1 MVRVRLALVS
11 VFACLAGCS
20 ASKVPDPRSALNAYV
35 EAERRGD
42 ADALYEMLSIA
53 SKHSHS
59 REYVRQAVAEQRD
72 EHATRADTLAR
83 EDARLEAIARLR
95 FDDGE
100 EAILEFREGRFWVC
114 ASGALP
120 GGTRTPVQALDAL
133 RRVLA
138 RRSYAGLMRV
148 LSPQTR
154 AAVDRDLRSL
164 VEGLEHPETLR
175 VELHGDS
182 ATIEVP
188 GGHRVRLKREGG
200 LWRVDDFD

>member
-1 MVRVRLALVS
+1 MVSA
-11 VFACLAGCS
+11 FACLAGCS
-20 ASKVPDPRSALNAYV
+20 ASKVPDPRAAVSAYV

-42 ADALYEMLSIA
+42 ADALYEMLSSA
-53 SKHSHS
+53 SKDAHS
-59 REYVRQAVAEQRD
+59 REDVRQAVAEQRD
-72 EHATRADTLAR
+72 EHTARAATLGR
-83 EDARLEAIARLR
+83 EDARVEAIARLQ
-95 FDDGE
+95 FDEGE
-100 EAILEFREGRFWVC
+100 EAMLEFREGRFWVC

-120 GGTRTPVQALDAL
+120 GGARTPVQALDAL

-154 AAVDRDLRSL
+154 ASVDRDLRSL
-164 VEGLEHPETLR
+164 VEGLMHPETLR
-175 VELHGDS
+175 IELRGDS